1 MLLQTGD
8 FLPATHQIGYLVLIE
23 DNKYV
28 LFLNQRKHAQIYP
41 VYQIRRYIFMKRERE
56 RPDKGKE
63 FTQPNKN
70 QDHESQQLII
80 IKFEQKK

>member
-1 MLLQTGD
+1 MHHFT
-8 FLPATHQIGYLVLIE
+8 TK
-23 DNKYV
+23 DNIHKYT
-28 LFLNQRKHAQIYP
+28 QYTKPIHEE
-41 VYQIRRYIFMKRERE
+41 RERE
-56 RPDKGKE
+56 RGPDKGKE